1 MLSTA
6 EMVQKQAN
14 PTVGREA
21 LAVARGREV
30 RPKSEAEPGTR
41 SWILRYARRP

>member
-1 MLSTA
+1 MLLTA

-14 PTVGREA
+14 PTVVRE
-21 LAVARGREV
+21 AVARGRAV
-30 RPKSEAEPGTR
+30 RPKSEAEPE